1 MSLLL
6 KATLI
11 VNTGSMFSGKS
22 TELLKQG
29 ELYERLGAKVLFLKP
44 LIDKRYSESEIVT
57 HNGARVKALTVDKDA
72 NLIDIQELRD
82 ADVILIDEVQF
93 FNHTAVVYIKKL
105 VDYYDKV
112 VVVSG
117 LDLDFRGMAFNV
129 TASLM
134 AYADVVNK
142 FKTIC
147 RKCGAPSYVSA
158 RKGDDEALVKLGG
171 ADEYEPICRT
181 CFKKHIELK
190 EIIKEAF

>member
-1 MSLLL
+1 MILL
-6 KATLI
+6 KPTLI

-29 ELYERLGAKVLFLKP
+29 ELYERLGARIIFLKP
-44 LIDKRYSESEIVT
+44 SLDKRYSESAIVT
-57 HNGARVKALTVDKDA
+57 HNGARVKSLTVDKDA
-72 NLIDIQELRD
+72 NLLEIQELRE

-112 VVVSG
+112 VVASG
-117 LDLDFRGMAFNV
+117 LDLDFQGMAFNV

-147 RKCGAPSYVSA
+147 RKCGAPAYVSA
-158 RKGDDEALVKLGG
+158 RKSDDNTLVKLGG
-171 ADEYEPICRT
+171 AEEYEPICRS